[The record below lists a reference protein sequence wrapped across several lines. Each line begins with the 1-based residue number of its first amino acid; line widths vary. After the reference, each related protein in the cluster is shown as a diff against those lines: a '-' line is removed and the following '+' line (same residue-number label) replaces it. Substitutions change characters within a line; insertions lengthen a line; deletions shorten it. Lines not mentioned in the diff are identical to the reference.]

1 MAHRG
6 KIAMKGVVF
15 VELLGMAEDM
25 LGEEVVD
32 RVIDGCD
39 LPSGGAYTTVGDY
52 PCSELMAL
60 IAGFSAETSV
70 PGEELQRL
78 FGHWMMGSFRR
89 NYPSFFVD
97 KPTAFDMLE
106 SVEGEVHVEVRKI
119 YPNAE
124 LPHFDTHRPDQDSLD
139 LTYRSSRQ
147 LAHFC
152 KGLVEACVQEY
163 GTPTTIKMEDRS
175 GPEGAHAI
183 LSLKRA

>member
-1 MAHRG
+1 
-6 KIAMKGVVF
+6 MKGVVF

-32 RVIDGCD
+32 RVIDSCD
-39 LPSGGAYTTVGDY
+39 LPSGGAYTSVGDY
-52 PCSELMAL
+52 PCAELVSL
-60 IAGFSAETSV
+60 ITGFSKETSV

-97 KPTAFDMLE
+97 KTSAFDMLE
-106 SVEGEVHVEVRKI
+106 SVENEVHVEVRKI

-124 LPHFDTHRPDQDSLD
+124 LPQFDTRRPDDNSLE
-139 LTYRSSRQ
+139 LTYRSSRP

-152 KGLVEACVQEY
+152 KGLVEACVQDY
-163 GTPTTIKMEDRS
+163 GVPTKIDMEDRS
-175 GPEGAHAI
+175 GPDHSHAI
-183 LSLKRA
+183 LSLTRGPHVSA